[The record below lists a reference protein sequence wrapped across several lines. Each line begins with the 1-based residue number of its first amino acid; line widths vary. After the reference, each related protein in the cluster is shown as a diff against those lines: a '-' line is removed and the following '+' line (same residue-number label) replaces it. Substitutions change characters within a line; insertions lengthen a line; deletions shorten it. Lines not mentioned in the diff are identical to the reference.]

1 MSTDG
6 IATGTGS
13 ARRAQI
19 WLLIGS
25 GVVAAAQIG
34 KAIISIPMIRTD
46 MAFGLDLAGL
56 IVATFA
62 TLGAFFGLG
71 AGVVVRRS
79 GIRRSL
85 IVGMGAIMIGNL
97 IGAAAP
103 NEFVLLTARVIEGA
117 GFFAT
122 VLAIPSMLARIV
134 TGDERD
140 FVMTMWS
147 AYMPAG
153 IMLMLLVAP
162 LVPIIGWRN
171 LWVTNALVAGGCG
184 VLLAICAPRLTGTA
198 LVEPT
203 DRFFSD
209 VARIVR
215 DHRCLMLAVAFFAYS
230 CLMFSLT
237 FALPSLLTSRN
248 GVALGMAGMVSALVL
263 ATSAIGNISSG
274 FLLRAGVP
282 IWANIAAAFLG
293 FAVSG
298 FVVYAGTPSPAALAL
313 AAALALGVGG
323 LAPGAL
329 YAAAPQAAPSP
340 QAVPPTIGLVQ
351 QASNLGQFTGPLVL
365 GLWVEHFGWRGAPAI
380 VAPAALFGL
389 GIAFMIRGAMY
400 RQVGIRQG
408 QLEEKSN

>member
-1 MSTDG
+1 MSTDS
-6 IATGTGS
+6 IATGMGS
-13 ARRAQI
+13 TRSAQI

-34 KAIISIPMIRTD
+34 KAIISIPMIRAD

-79 GIRRSL
+79 GVRRSL

-122 VLAIPSMLARIV
+122 VLAIPRMLARIV

-140 FVMTMWS
+140 FVMAMWS

-153 IMLMLLVAP
+153 IMLMLLVGP

-171 LWVTNALVAGGCG
+171 LWVTNALAAGACG
-184 VLLAICAPRLTGTA
+184 VLLAICAPRQTGAT
-198 LVEPT
+198 LVEPM

-215 DHRCLMLAVAFFAYS
+215 DPRCLMLAVAFFAYS
-230 CLMFSLT
+230 CLMFSLA
-237 FALPSLLTSRN
+237 FALPSLLTSRSD
-248 GVALGMAGMVSALVL
+248 VALGMAGMVSALVL

-282 IWANIAAAFLG
+282 IWANIAAAFVG

-298 FVVYAGTPSPAALAL
+298 FVVYAGTPSPAAIAL

-365 GLWVEHFGWRGAPAI
+365 GLWVEHFGWRAAPAI

-389 GIAFMIRGAMY
+389 GVAFMIRGAMY
-400 RQVGIRQG
+400 CQAQIRQG
-408 QLEEKSN
+408 QLEGKSK